1 MWLFVGFGLF
11 DISSVRIEIGQL
23 GNAFK
28 DDAIHVSGHFTSF
41 FFPSTVGKKKTLE
54 RQIGVWG
61 GDQRA

>member
-41 FFPSTVGKKKTLE
+41 FFPSTVGKKKHLK
-54 RQIGVWG
+54 
-61 GDQRA
+61 DK